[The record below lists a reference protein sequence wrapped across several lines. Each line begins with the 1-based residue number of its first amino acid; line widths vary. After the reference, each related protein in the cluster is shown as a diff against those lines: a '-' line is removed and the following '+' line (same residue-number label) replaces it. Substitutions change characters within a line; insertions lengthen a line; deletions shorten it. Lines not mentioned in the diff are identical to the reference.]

1 MPTRAHNSKL
11 CPLALVHLVSVARAA
26 FWGENRSETMAA
38 MMSSL
43 DEQDLDKLVGGQLG
57 DSASSKNNGRRPGLQ
72 KKGKVLTPAE
82 KRKADEEAA
91 KGAHMLGV
99 KQIAAVTKMST
110 RLVARR
116 RALSQVEKQTNWIA
130 KAVFSA
136 ATRKGPLTLNL
147 LGCNVNDSAAIRLAT
162 TLATSD
168 IKTLNLTFNQIGD
181 VGANAIA
188 RALKATPALT
198 ELGLGSNLI
207 TDHGAVNLATALKD
221 ERSCLTFL
229 NLSGNM
235 VGDRG
240 AAALGVRDFFCITYH
255 MT

>member
-1 MPTRAHNSKL
+1 
-11 CPLALVHLVSVARAA
+11 
-26 FWGENRSETMAA
+26 
-38 MMSSL
+38 MSSL
-43 DEQDLDKLVGGQLG
+43 DEQALDQLAGGQVS
-57 DSASSKNNGRRPGLQ
+57 DPSSSKNNGRRPGVQ
-72 KKGKVLTPAE
+72 MTPAE

-147 LGCNVNDSAAIRLAT
+147 LGCNVNNSAAIRLAT

-207 TDHGAVNLATALKD
+207 TDHGAVNLATVLKD

-235 VGDRG
+235 IGDRG
-240 AAALGVRDFFCITYH
+240 AAALGVRCLSLHH
-255 MT
+255 MPLYDLWNRCVCG